1 MDLLTVAEAAGIL
14 RVSPITV
21 RRYIASGR
29 LHCVRL
35 GRLVRVDRSQVEEMV
50 KGNDETL
57 WGRPTSEDDPLWRI
71 IGIGESKDG
80 VTDVS
85 TNMHKYIAEALL
97 SEFHTDEEVKQMMEE
112 IDQRNPT

>member
-14 RVSPITV
+14 RVSPITI

-29 LHCVRL
+29 LRCVRL
-35 GRLVRVDRSQVEEMV
+35 GRLVRVDRGQVEEMV
-50 KGNDETL
+50 RGNDETR

-71 IGIGESKDG
+71 VGMFASEDG

-85 TNMHKYIAEALL
+85 LNKHRYLAEATL
-97 SEFHTDEEVKQMMEE
+97 SKFHTAEEVREIMKE
-112 IDQRNPT
+112 IDERERR